1 MNQEKK
7 TYQQRSQATKEYISI
22 FQDKWRARDKFDHFV
37 VVFYYGVEKV
47 EINLSAVFR
56 INFGFHE
63 RLRQKNKKYN

>member
-37 VVFYYGVEKV
+37 VLF
-47 EINLSAVFR
+47 
-56 INFGFHE
+56 
-63 RLRQKNKKYN
+63 